1 MSSDFTAN
9 GIILQ
14 SGRVLPADVIV
25 AATGYALARA
35 LARISVLSHSSCRL
49 QLNQLGDVIFSIGGR
64 RVDFAEKIMY
74 KGTMFSGMPN
84 LAISFGYVNASW

>member
-9 GIILQ
+9 GIVLQ

-35 LARISVLSHSSCRL
+35 LCRISTLFHSSCSL
-49 QLNQLGDVIFSIGGR
+49 HLNQLGDVIFSIGGR

-84 LAISFGYVNASW
+84 LAVSFGYVNASW